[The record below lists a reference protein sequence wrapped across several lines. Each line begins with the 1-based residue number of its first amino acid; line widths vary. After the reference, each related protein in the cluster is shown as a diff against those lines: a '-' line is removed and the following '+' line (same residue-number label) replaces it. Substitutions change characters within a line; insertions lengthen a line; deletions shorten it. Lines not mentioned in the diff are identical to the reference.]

1 MNKCHGYMHALWVM
15 SWCCTHQL
23 LNTHFE
29 LYLDIMCIAVG
40 KNGKENMEA

>member
-1 MNKCHGYMHALWVM
+1 MSVICATLVFKKSTLVM

-29 LYLDIMCIAVG
+29 IHLGILYIAVG
-40 KNGKENMEA
+40 KNGK